1 MTDNKEIIDEKRFS
15 EILEI
20 LNILKE
26 NNYENI
32 SEEHYTQFNSALS
45 YARSELKKQPRN
57 DEPFNKLANTVMSVS
72 ERQKKFNED
81 IDLGKPD
88 TFLNDHF
95 TNLEKEYQIGTL
107 PSSEIKGYNKVE
119 YQELQPFEFMPQTEL
134 KREENKEYYQKAEDI
149 LEKLKEAN
157 PFFKEALKDKE
168 VNFKIIE
175 GDKNDGKFCYNDF
188 IKSKGKTVTINLESS
203 LFAESGKGKEMLAMV
218 IAHEFGHFIDVAK
231 RPLGYTGMLQD
242 KQEFFADI
250 LGAKMATNAGYE
262 KSITAFKEN
271 LNSKDNSLLKS
282 RAKLLDERYPET
294 KTEQN
299 TKINSDR
306 IAELRGTK
314 TAKPPFKTTQTNI
327 NPYSVKLYKENTVR

>member
-32 SEEHYTQFNSALS
+32 SEEHYTHFNSALS
-45 YARSELKKQPRN
+45 YARSELPRN
-57 DEPFNKLANTVMSVS
+57 YEPFNKLANTVTSAS
-72 ERQKKFNED
+72 RRQKKFNED
-81 IDLGKPD
+81 IDHGKPD
-88 TFLNDHF
+88 KFLNQHF
-95 TNLEKEYQIGTL
+95 DNIEKKYQISPL
-107 PSSEIKGYNKVE
+107 PSSEFEEYNNVE
-119 YQELQPFEFMPQTEL
+119 YKEMYPFNFMPRTEL
-134 KREENKEYYQKAEDI
+134 KKEENKEYYQKADDI

-157 PFFKEALKDKE
+157 PFLKDALKDKE
-168 VNFKIIE
+168 VNFKILE
-175 GDKNDGKFCYNDF
+175 GKDNDGKFCYDEY
-188 IKSKGKTVTINLESS
+188 IRSEGKNVTIALDSS
-203 LFAESGKGKEMLAMV
+203 LFDESGKGKEMLAMTMS
-218 IAHEFGHFIDVAK
+218 HELGHFIDFAN

-250 LGAKMATNAGYE
+250 LGAKMATNAGYK

-271 LNSKDNSLLKS
+271 LNSKDDSLLKS

-306 IAELRGTK
+306 IAELRGIK

-327 NPYSVKLYKENTVR
+327 NPNSVKLYKENTVR

>member
-32 SEEHYTQFNSALS
+32 SEEHYTHFNSALS
-45 YARSELKKQPRN
+45 YARSEQNKEPKN
-57 DEPFNKLANTVMSVS
+57 YEPFKNLMSVS
-72 ERQKKFNED
+72 ERQKEFNEK
-81 IDLGKPD
+81 IDGRDPD
-88 TFLNDHF
+88 GFLNRHF

-107 PSSEIKGYNKVE
+107 PSSEIKEHNKVE
-119 YQELQPFEFMPQTEL
+119 YQELQPFDFMPQTEL

-157 PFFKEALKDKE
+157 PFFKEALEDKE
-168 VNFKIIE
+168 VNFKILE
-175 GDKNDGKFCYNDF
+175 GDKNDGKFCYDKY
-188 IKSKGKTVTINLESS
+188 IRSEGKNVTINLESS

-250 LGAKMATNAGYE
+250 IGAKMATNAGYE
-262 KSITAFKEN
+262 KSITAFKEY
-271 LNSKDNSLLKS
+271 LNSKDDSLLKS
-282 RAKLLDERYPET
+282 RAKLLDERYPE
-294 KTEQN
+294 KK
-299 TKINSDR
+299 TKINSDK

-327 NPYSVKLYKENTVR
+327 NPNSVKLYKETGRR

>member
-45 YARSELKKQPRN
+45 YARSELPRN
-57 DEPFNKLANTVMSVS
+57 DEPFKNLMSVS
-72 ERQKKFNED
+72 ERQKEFNEK
-81 IDLGKPD
+81 IDGRDPD
-88 TFLNDHF
+88 GFLNRHF
-95 TNLEKEYQIGTL
+95 DNLEKEYQIGTL
-107 PSSEIKGYNKVE
+107 PSSEIKEHNKVE
-119 YQELQPFEFMPQTEL
+119 YQELLPFDFMPQTEL

-168 VNFKIIE
+168 VNFKILE
-175 GDKNDGKFCYNDF
+175 GKDNDGKFCYDEY
-188 IKSKGKTVTINLESS
+188 IRSEGKTVTINLESS
-203 LFAESGKGKEMLAMV
+203 LFAESGKGKEMLPMV

-250 LGAKMATNAGYE
+250 LGAKMAQNAGYE

-271 LNSKDNSLLKS
+271 LNSKKDSLLKS
-282 RAKLLDERYPET
+282 RAKLLNERYPET
-294 KTEQN
+294 N

-306 IAELRGTK
+306 IAELRGITP
-314 TAKPPFKTTQTNI
+314 KPPFKTTQTNI
-327 NPYSVKLYKENTVR
+327 NPNSVKLYKENTVR